1 MLRTILL
8 SDRPHRELSS
18 GLERCGGDLEANSS
32 SSPCRFLYRVALSLG
47 APSAFAAA
55 APAVLLPIKSPGLG
69 ARPAHAELTGPDF
82 GVSEL
87 VSQAWS

>member
-18 GLERCGGDLEANSS
+18 GLAS

-55 APAVLLPIKSPGLG
+55 PPAVLLPIKSPGLG
-69 ARPAHAELTGPDF
+69 ARPAHAELT
-82 GVSEL
+82 L